1 MILVYF
7 LLAVSGSF
15 FMNHLFMRSVSA
27 RDLTRADAMM
37 FVWCF
42 LYLGYLVAVIAIL
55 WNAKGPQGVAGVV
68 VGPVLL
74 VGIPALITTAIAW
87 RVWHR
92 LSPGVSVLVAAVII
106 SVLPAVVPSMDIW
119 FIGAPIIWNAAY
131 AGACVPIALEQRRTD
146 EYARTARCDCG
157 YPTDGLPPGSA
168 CPECGR
174 DPGQIMELA

>member
-15 FMNHLFMRSVSA
+15 FVNHLVMRSVSG

-42 LYLGYLVAVIAIL
+42 LYLGYLFAIIAIL
-55 WNAKGPQGVAGVV
+55 WNANFPRGVAGVV
-68 VGPVLL
+68 VGPVLK
-74 VGIPALITTAIAW
+74 VGIPAFITAAIAW
-87 RVWHR
+87 RVWR
-92 LSPGVSVLVAAVII
+92 RYSPGVSVLVAAFII
-106 SVLPAVVPSMDIW
+106 WVLPAVVPSMEIW

-131 AGACVPIALEQRRTD
+131 AGACVPIALGQRRTD
-146 EYARTARCDCG
+146 VFARTARCDCG
-157 YPTDGLPPGSA
+157 YPTDGLPPGSV

-174 DPGQIMELA
+174 DPGQVMELA

>member
-1 MILVYF
+1 MIIVYF

-15 FMNHLFMRSVSA
+15 FVNHLVMRSVSG

-42 LYLGYLVAVIAIL
+42 LYLGYLFAVIAAT
-55 WNAKGPQGVAGVV
+55 WNTNGPQGMAGLVV
-68 VGPVLL
+68 SSVLQ
-74 VGIPALITTAIAW
+74 VGIPALITAAIAW
-87 RVWHR
+87 RVWRR

-106 SVLPAVVPSMDIW
+106 SVLPAIVPTEIW

-131 AGACVPIALEQRRTD
+131 AGACVPITLGQRRTD

-157 YPTDGLPPGSA
+157 YPTDGLPPGSV

-174 DPGQIMELA
+174 DPGQVMELA